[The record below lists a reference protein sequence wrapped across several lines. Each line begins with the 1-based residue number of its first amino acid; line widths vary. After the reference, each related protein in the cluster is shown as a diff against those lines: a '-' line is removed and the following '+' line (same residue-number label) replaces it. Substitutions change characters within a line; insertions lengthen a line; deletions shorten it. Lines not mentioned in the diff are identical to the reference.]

1 MRQCYIGGSLLLIS
15 LYERKVDSNYILFYR
30 IVHQDRDIH
39 NTNLGRVTRLAYFFD
54 KKQWT
59 LISRTYPHIIKE
71 IGYVKIR
78 GAYRSYD
85 YCSYRVYDV
94 CYTEC
99 VRVMYNLI
107 KRLHDKSGLPTVIL
121 EV

>member
-30 IVHQDRDIH
+30 IVHQDQDIY
-39 NTNLGRVTRLAYFFD
+39 NTDLRQVMRLAYFD
-54 KKQWT
+54 KNQWT
-59 LISRTYPHIIKE
+59 LISHAYPQIIKE
-71 IGYVKIR
+71 NGYVEIR
-78 GAYRSYD
+78 GAYKSYD

-99 VRVMYNLI
+99 VRVIYNLI
-107 KRLHDKSGLPTVIL
+107 KRLHDKLGLPTVIL

>member
-30 IVHQDRDIH
+30 IVHQDQDIR
-39 NTNLGRVTRLAYFFD
+39 NTSFGQVMRLAYFFD

-59 LISRTYPHIIKE
+59 LISRAYPHIIKE
-71 IGYVKIR
+71 NGYVTIR

-85 YCSYRVYDV
+85 YGSYGVYNI

-99 VRVMYNLI
+99 VRVIYNLI
-107 KRLHDKSGLPTVIL
+107 KSLHDKSGLPTVIL

>member
-1 MRQCYIGGSLLLIS
+1 MRHCYIGGSLL
-15 LYERKVDSNYILFYR
+15 EN
-30 IVHQDRDIH
+30 
-39 NTNLGRVTRLAYFFD
+39 
-54 KKQWT
+54 
-59 LISRTYPHIIKE
+59 
-71 IGYVKIR
+71 GYVKIR

-94 CYTEC
+94 CYTEY
-99 VRVMYNLI
+99 VRVIYNLI

>member
-1 MRQCYIGGSLLLIS
+1 MRHCYIGGSLLLIS

-30 IVHQDRDIH
+30 VVHQDQDIH
-39 NTNLGRVTRLAYFFD
+39 NTSLGKVMRLAYFFD
-54 KKQWT
+54 KNQWT

-94 CYTEC
+94 CYTEY
-99 VRVMYNLI
+99 VRVIYNLI